1 MQSNG
6 APDTQELEAGF
17 NALSI
22 EPEGFASTKKIWGVE
37 DKHVDDAKPLFI
49 SDSHQWGRDSTW
61 SSAPGSGNATNE
73 NGGLSDHAVSQPI
86 MVKRGNANNSNYSAD
101 GVLLSPRSNDTGFI
115 GMKMA
120 ESLLNNSPSSKEN
133 LESRLHSRLL
143 RDHDKVSQSTRG
155 GKVEKDTPNSSH
167 PTTNGATN
175 GFGPNE
181 DGIDPTKIF
190 NRAPGIPHQIDESV
204 PIISNNKTS
213 VIDGMIMPGHPP
225 PFSDFNSD
233 QLTSGAISAIDALPP
248 FGNSDYVNHL
258 LPSANDSPNL
268 MEAYTNNL
276 YQQQQRAAASGP
288 NSAGQQAANN
298 QLSLLASQQ
307 QQHLSMTAQQN
318 LPPNGAAPA
327 LGHPNAPPAG
337 NTNIFPAATQSAPNH
352 YFSDPF
358 MSHMLATGA
367 PGPAAMAMASQYY
380 GFPPWNMYP
389 GLMPNATTAGGQ
401 LPNQSGHPPSMQQVR
416 GGNNP
421 QNSSGRPMSPTGGND
436 HNSASSQALAAIQA
450 QAAAAQAGQ
459 TGFPMIPM
467 PGAPSGFYA
476 DQNSLSALAA
486 AGRGMPPSAMHRMM
500 PPQMNMLQNPA
511 AAIGSGNLRMLQN
524 AANQAAG
531 PSHTQA
537 NPLFAGNGPNN
548 ANANAMYTSG
558 NSALGY
564 NNMPSG
570 IFSANGHPTGPQ
582 ALGPQ
587 QMGFHNPGKYFE
599 GALKFNYHVVCVVS
613 LLALGPIGASLQS
626 GMANNAL
633 GGTNSPRR
641 DSMDGRNA
649 SAVGLGGVFPN
660 MINESNMN
668 AFSRHM
674 AASTLNNAVSGKPGL
689 NNNLAN
695 AQFYGMGINSPGPM
709 GMAGMT
715 GQSMTPPPMNSMEAS
730 MNGFANALTGPN
742 NSLYMNGM
750 RLMNPGSEGKYMAR
764 NGIISQNAAF
774 AAGIG
779 NFGTASSQVMNNQAG
794 MHFNHPNGMQ
804 QVNNQTSNN
813 YSSNSSNRTSTQRT

>member
-1 MQSNG
+1 MMPSAILSYSLIALSIQSNG

-61 SSAPGSGNATNE
+61 SSAPGSGNAANE

-86 MVKRGNANNSNYSAD
+86 MVKRGSTNNNNYSAD
-101 GVLLSPRSNDTGFI
+101 GTLLSPRSNDTGFI

-133 LESRLHSRLL
+133 LDSRMHSRLL
-143 RDHDKVSQSTRG
+143 RDHDKVSQNARS
-155 GKVEKDTPNSSH
+155 GKGEKDPPNSTH
-167 PTTNGATN
+167 PTTNGSTN
-175 GFGPNE
+175 GFGPGE
-181 DGIDPTKIF
+181 DGIEPNKIF
-190 NRAPGIPHQIDESV
+190 NRAPGIPHQIDENA
-204 PIISNNKTS
+204 PIISNNNKAS
-213 VIDGMIMPGHPP
+213 VIDGMIMPGHQQ

-233 QLTSGAISAIDALPP
+233 QLSSGPISGIDGLPT

-276 YQQQQRAAASGP
+276 YQQQQRTAAGP
-288 NSAGQQAANN
+288 TPGHANN

-307 QQHLSMTAQQN
+307 QHMNMTAQQN
-318 LPPNGAAPA
+318 LGPNGAAGPNI
-327 LGHPNAPPAG
+327 GHPNAPQAS

-380 GFPPWNMYP
+380 GFQPWNMYP

-401 LPNQSGHPPSMQQVR
+401 MANQSTHPSSMQQVR

-421 QNSSGRPMSPTGGND
+421 PNSSGRPMSPTNGND
-436 HNSASSQALAAIQA
+436 HNSASSQALAAIQ
-450 QAAAAQAGQ
+450 AAAQAGQ

-467 PGAPSGFYA
+467 PGAPSAFY

-486 AGRGMPPSAMHRMM
+486 AGRGMPPNAMHRIM
-500 PPQMNMLQNPA
+500 PPQMNMMQNA
-511 AAIGSGNLRMLQN
+511 ASIGSGNMRMMQN
-524 AANQAAG
+524 ANQPPG

-537 NPLFAGNGPNN
+537 NALFAGNGPNN
-548 ANANAMYTSG
+548 ANANGMYTSG

-570 IFSANGHPTGPQ
+570 IFSANGHPTGQP
-582 ALGPQ
+582 LGPQ
-587 QMGFHNPGKYFE
+587 QMGFHNPGIIFKYVLF
-599 GALKFNYHVVCVVS
+599 F
-613 LLALGPIGASLQS
+613 
-626 GMANNAL
+626 
-633 GGTNSPRR
+633 T
-641 DSMDGRNA
+641 
-649 SAVGLGGVFPN
+649 F
-660 MINESNMN
+660 INLSI
-668 AFSRHM
+668 
-674 AASTLNNAVSGKPGL
+674 T
-689 NNNLAN
+689 
-695 AQFYGMGINSPGPM
+695 FY
-709 GMAGMT
+709 
-715 GQSMTPPPMNSMEAS
+715 
-730 MNGFANALTGPN
+730 
-742 NSLYMNGM
+742 
-750 RLMNPGSEGKYMAR
+750 
-764 NGIISQNAAF
+764 
-774 AAGIG
+774 
-779 NFGTASSQVMNNQAG
+779 
-794 MHFNHPNGMQ
+794 
-804 QVNNQTSNN
+804 
-813 YSSNSSNRTSTQRT
+813 